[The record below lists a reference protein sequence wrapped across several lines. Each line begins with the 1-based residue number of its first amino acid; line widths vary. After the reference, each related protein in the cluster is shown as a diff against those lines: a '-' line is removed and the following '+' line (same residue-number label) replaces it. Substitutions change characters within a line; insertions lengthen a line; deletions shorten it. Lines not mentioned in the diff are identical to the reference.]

1 LYVSVRQDAI
11 DGAARGSGAAR
22 VAGTNRELLR
32 SMKKANLMRGLS
44 DMQLLA
50 VVESMPEGMALTD
63 ADGHIAW
70 ANRWARQ
77 LMSLRATTSPQD
89 DVGRALG
96 VLVERLVGVMPP
108 FRSEEYARW
117 SAIGGGSVEVGLRR
131 IWGSQVALRLSP
143 SAEIARAD
151 HDDEAAPR
159 PSAWQLIVIERLLE
173 EAAMGIVVAN
183 AAGRVDWMNAQ
194 AHRLLECGTRR
205 VGRDPQREVA
215 RAARHV
221 ANGRLRAPIRM
232 HVDLQTRLVDAVF
245 WNVAPGLAGVLFDVG
260 VEEVRAPFA
269 VNG

>member
-1 LYVSVRQDAI
+1 
-11 DGAARGSGAAR
+11 
-22 VAGTNRELLR
+22 
-32 SMKKANLMRGLS
+32 MKKPNVMRGLS
-44 DMQLLA
+44 DTQLLA

-63 ADGHIAW
+63 AEGHIAW

-77 LMSLRATTSPQD
+77 LMSLRVTTSPED
-89 DVGRALG
+89 GTGTRLG
-96 VLVERLVGVMPP
+96 QLVERLVGVLPP
-108 FRSEEYARW
+108 FRTEEYAHW
-117 SAIGGGSVEVGLRR
+117 SAIGGGTVEVGLRR
-131 IWGSQVALRLSP
+131 IWAAQVAVRLSP

-151 HDDEAAPR
+151 HDDEPARP

-183 AAGRVDWMNAQ
+183 AAGHIDWMNAQ
-194 AHRLLECGTRR
+194 AHRLLDAGTRR
-205 VGRDPQREVA
+205 IGRHPQREVA

-221 ANGRLRAPIRM
+221 ATGRLRAPIRM

-269 VNG
+269 ANG